1 MIALPPC
8 STLTDTLFPYN
19 TRFRS
24 NAIRLRCRRGELRDR
39 QVPVERRL
47 VVPVNAL
54 LLPWQIG
61 QRPRHLLVH
70 ADTRPGNL
78 VARVATPLDHPGG
91 AEMGRCRCLA
101 RLAVRIAVAGQE
113 IVGRVL
119 EVVEVLNEGRAHVP
133 AGLDDD
139 MEFDLAARWEGR
151 RVGKEGVV
159 KGKIRW

>member
-1 MIALPPC
+1 MPATATKTSRMMTMPRRRSASLPC
-8 STLTDTLFPYN
+8 CLTD
-19 TRFRS
+19 
-24 NAIRLRCRRGELRDR
+24 NAIRLRCLRGELLDR

-91 AEMGRCRCLA
+91 AEMGRSEEHTSELQSLMRTSYDVFCLKKTKS
-101 RLAVRIAVAGQE
+101 IQ
-113 IVGRVL
+113 
-119 EVVEVLNEGRAHVP
+119 
-133 AGLDDD
+133 
-139 MEFDLAARWEGR
+139 
-151 RVGKEGVV
+151 
-159 KGKIRW
+159 

>member
-1 MIALPPC
+1 MMTMPRRRAASLPC
-8 STLTDTLFPYN
+8 CLTD
-19 TRFRS
+19 
-24 NAIRLRCRRGELRDR
+24 NAIRLRCLRGELLDR
-39 QVPVERRL
+39 PVPVERRL

-101 RLAVRIAVAGQE
+101 RLAVRIAVD
-113 IVGRVL
+113 RKSTR
-119 EVVEVLNEGRAHVP
+119 LNSSH
-133 AGLDDD
+133 
-139 MEFDLAARWEGR
+139 
-151 RVGKEGVV
+151 
-159 KGKIRW
+159 